1 MSEESGSKRNREVR
15 NPAALAAIVVAV
27 LAVAALVVMYW
38 FPPPSAV
45 LGLGAVVL
53 GVVGRSRAIHGRGS
67 RDIAVAAIVL
77 GVVAILGNGLVQQ
90 VKSDSEEFGRHCAA
104 QPTDPDC

>member
-1 MSEESGSKRNREVR
+1 MSDRELR

-27 LAVAALVVMYW
+27 LAVAALVLMYW
-38 FPPPSAV
+38 FPPPSAA

-53 GVVGRSRAIHGRGS
+53 GVVGRRRAMQGRGW
-67 RDIAVAAIVL
+67 RDISVAAIVL

-90 VKSDSEEFGRHCAA
+90 VKTDGEEFGRHCAT
-104 QPTDPDC
+104 QPSDPDC